1 MYGVCPICG
10 RKTTL
15 TKHHILKWKVFHNND
30 KDNVIYLCER
40 CHNLGKNS
48 LEELIRERENDLL
61 RQHPELY
68 KKALD
73 DYINGVRARRIKYAK
88 KRRH

>member
-30 KDNVIYLCER
+30 KDNIIYLCGR
-40 CHNLGKNS
+40 CHNQGKIC

-73 DYINGVRARRIKYAK
+73 DYINGVRAEVKIYAR

>member
-1 MYGVCPICG
+1 MYGICPICG
-10 RKTTL
+10 KSKRL
-15 TKHHILKWKVFHNND
+15 TRHHILKWVVFHN
-30 KDNVIYLCER
+30 DNIDNHFYLCER
-40 CHNLGKNS
+40 CHNQGKDS

-61 RQHPELY
+61 RQHKELY
-68 KKALD
+68 TQALD